1 MKLHPRQVRQPH
13 GPPDRRGGFTLV
25 ELLVVIAILALL
37 LSILTPTL
45 GRAKRL
51 TQMSVCGSNLRQV
64 TQGFGAYSSQSRG
77 CLPPAGR
84 FYNSQQMRYAH
95 YWTEGY
101 PSSATTPLMHGW
113 LMRKRLAREG

>member
-1 MKLHPRQVRQPH
+1 MKNAAT
-13 GPPDRRGGFTLV
+13 RRGGFTLV

-51 TQMSVCGSNLRQV
+51 TRISVCGSNLRQV

-77 CLPPAGR
+77 FLPPAGR

-95 YWTEGY
+95 Y
-101 PSSATTPLMHGW
+101 
-113 LMRKRLAREG
+113 